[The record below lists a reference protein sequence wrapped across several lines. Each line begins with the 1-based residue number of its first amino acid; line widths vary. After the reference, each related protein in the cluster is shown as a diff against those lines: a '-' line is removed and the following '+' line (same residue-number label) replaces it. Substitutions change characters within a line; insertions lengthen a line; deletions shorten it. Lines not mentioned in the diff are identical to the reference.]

1 MKVGATKL
9 NNIETYTELL
19 NRSKRNGYVIQSVIY
34 NGYTSSKEL
43 QNIQDNAIQQRTQL
57 RLNTEIDE
65 QKNKLIDLKIKSEN
79 ERLNLQNELNKSKFD
94 FEQNILD
101 KKAGFELIKS
111 KMKNEVD
118 LKIKE
123 IEANSKIE
131 NKKQIQDLNENYLNN
146 LSDLGVDVNAYE
158 IELVKSEN
166 RLDTLYELVS

>member
-1 MKVGATKL
+1 M
-9 NNIETYTELL
+9 
-19 NRSKRNGYVIQSVIY
+19 
-34 NGYTSSKEL
+34 
-43 QNIQDNAIQQRTQL
+43 

-101 KKAGFELIKS
+101 QKAGFDLKKS

-131 NKKQIQDLNENYLNN
+131 NKKKIQDLNENYLNK
-146 LSDLGVDVNAYE
+146 LSDLGVDLNAYE